1 MKIGYKLYEDF
12 SEEVRKTFESAQI
25 AMAIICEENGWC
37 MEEGYDEDGK
47 RYLIINPPYEHTL
60 SEVRTAALSRIDSAT
75 SAAILAGFEY
85 EVETEAGKEVLH
97 FSYLAEDQ
105 QNFGDTFN
113 GVAMRKLMGIEE
125 LPEAIGWN
133 GWRNHTA
140 EYKGDMVRLTLDA
153 DSFLALY
160 IRGALA
166 HKSAHM
172 AIHGERKKAIEAAET
187 VEEINS
193 LLEGW
198 GV

>member
-1 MKIGYKLYEDF
+1 
-12 SEEVRKTFESAQI
+12 
-25 AMAIICEENGWC
+25 
-37 MEEGYDEDGK
+37 MEETIFEIGQIFEEMYPPEVAIWCNESGKAYIEEITPVDG
-47 RYLIINPPYEHTL
+47 
-60 SEVRTAALSRIDSAT
+60 VRRFQIVGIPEPTIEESCTAALSRIDSAT

-85 EVETEAGKEVLH
+85 EVETGEGKEVLH
-97 FSYLAEDQ
+97 FSYLADDQ

-113 GVAMRKLMGIEE
+113 GVAMRKLMGIQE

-153 DSFLALY
+153 DAFLALY
-160 IRGALA
+160 TRGALA

-187 VEEINS
+187 VEEINA